1 MSTFSSLRTAG
12 ATGVTVVPPS
22 AGQFATLQV
31 FEHESQ
37 FAFALLTLTPGASG
51 KSFDELGLTPA
62 LVGTKMPK
70 LVLTSGVGVIAV
82 SSDGATK
89 VQLSSSSVVSLKPKN
104 GSFGQKIVFSAD
116 KNFVVGI
123 TVCVKCTED
132 TCPDECGGDPDPGV
146 PEDPNGGEE
155 ERAERIR
162 IVLG

>member
-37 FAFALLTLTPGASG
+37 FAFALLTLTPDASG

-62 LVGTKMPK
+62 LVGAEMPK
-70 LVLTSGVGVIAV
+70 LVLTSGVGVKAV
-82 SSDGATK
+82 SSDGATE
-89 VQLSSSSVVSLKPKN
+89 VPLSSSTVVRLVPVG
-104 GSFGQKIVFSAD
+104 GSFAQKIVFSAEE
-116 KNFVVGI
+116 NLIVRI
-123 TVCVKCTED
+123 TACGDECTEQ
-132 TCPDECGGDPDPGV
+132 TCPDEC
-146 PEDPNGGEE
+146 EDLDESEENE
-155 ERAERIR
+155 ERIL